1 MGELNMRNNAEQ
13 NFRLLFLIVP
23 FAVLFLNI
31 IWLSFDWLGM
41 IKVWSFQKGNFLN
54 IIQVYLEYS

>member
-1 MGELNMRNNAEQ
+1 MRNNAEQ